1 MARQNNFYRVNS
13 SENLAA
19 TTTSGATRSGAC
31 PAQVTLVRIS
41 TSALVYVEVKG
52 GQGATPTATYSATG
66 ASSTQVGVSDSAI
79 FTILEGDKIAA
90 ITAAGTATVNITWLE
105 G

>member
-13 SENLAA
+13 SENLSA

-31 PAQVTLVRIS
+31 PDQGTKVRLAA
-41 TSALVYVEVKG
+41 TADVFVKIG
-52 GQGATPTATYSATG
+52 PGADPTATVAAG
-66 ASSTQVGVSDSAI
+66 VLLNAGDSSI
-79 FTILEGDKIAA
+79 FTVVAGDEIAA
-90 ITAAGTATVNITWLE
+90 ITASGTATVNITWLE

>member
-19 TTTSGATRSGAC
+19 TTSSGATRSGAC
-31 PAQVTLVRIS
+31 PTGVTLARIS

-52 GQGATPTATYSATG
+52 GQGATPTATVA
-66 ASSTQVGVSDSAI
+66 ASTQIGVSDSAI
-79 FTILEGDKIAA
+79 FTVEAADTIAA
-90 ITAAGTATVNITWLE
+90 ITPSSTAVVNITWLE

>member
-13 SENLAA
+13 SENLSA

-31 PAQVTLVRIS
+31 PDQVTKVRLAA
-41 TSALVYVEVKG
+41 TADVFVKIG
-52 GQGATPTATYSATG
+52 PGADPTATAAAG
-66 ASSTQVGVSDSAI
+66 VLLNAGDSSI
-79 FTILEGDKIAA
+79 FTVVAGDEIAA
-90 ITAAGTATVNITWLE
+90 ITASGTATVNITWLE

>member
-13 SENLAA
+13 SENLTAG
-19 TTTSGATRSGAC
+19 TGTGATRSGAC
-31 PAQVTLVRIS
+31 PAQVTLARIS

-52 GQGATPTATYSATG
+52 GQGATPTATVAG
-66 ASSTQVGVSDSAI
+66 STQIGVSDSAI

-90 ITAAGTATVNITWLE
+90 ITAAGAATVNITWLE

>member
-1 MARQNNFYRVNS
+1 MAIQNNFYRVNS
-13 SENLAA
+13 SENLTAGTA
-19 TTTSGATRSGAC
+19 TGTTRSGAC
-31 PAQVTLVRIS
+31 PTGVSLARIS
-41 TSALVYVEVKG
+41 TSALVYVEIKG
-52 GQGATPTATYSATG
+52 GQGATPTATVAG
-66 ASSTQVGVSDSAI
+66 STQIGVSDSAI

>member
-13 SENLAA
+13 SENLTAG
-19 TTTSGATRSGAC
+19 TGTGATRSGAC

-52 GQGATPTATYSATG
+52 GQGATPTATVAGSVQINPYDAE
-66 ASSTQVGVSDSAI
+66 Q

-90 ITAAGTATVNITWLE
+90 ITAAGAATVNITWLE

>member
-19 TTTSGATRSGAC
+19 TTSSGATRSGAC
-31 PAQVTLVRIS
+31 PAEVTLARIS

-52 GQGATPTATYSATG
+52 GQGATPTATVAG
-66 ASSTQVGVSDSAI
+66 STQIGVSDSAI
-79 FTILEGDKIAA
+79 FTVVKGDTIAA
-90 ITAAGTATVNITWLE
+90 ITSSSTATVNITWLE

>member
-1 MARQNNFYRVNS
+1 MARQNNYYRVNS

-31 PAQVTLVRIS
+31 PDQVTKVRIAS
-41 TSALVYVEVKG
+41 TGAVFVKIG
-52 GQGATPTATYSATG
+52 PGADPTATVA
-66 ASSTQVGVSDSAI
+66 AGVLINAGDAEI
-79 FTILEGDKIAA
+79 FTVVKLDEIAA
-90 ITAAGTATVNITWLE
+90 ITSSGTATVNITWLE